1 MSRVPGSWSRVW
13 ECWSWCWRVK
23 LPNKRTDQI
32 QTSEQLSSR
41 QLEFCNDSS
50 DFTLSKHV
58 YLITLAIP
66 RNVIHSCPSPSIIA
80 TSWTQHKHYIPE
92 FGGCQIPILLSY
104 KAIGLIQSPG
114 RGNEATVVPVTG
126 MTSMERRFQLQE
138 SGAKIIIRKQT
149 TWSPHISDY
158 LQYGTR

>member
-1 MSRVPGSWSRVW
+1 MVWLKTNVDAEPRVTCPRSWSRVW

-58 YLITLAIP
+58 YLITFAIP
-66 RNVIHSCPSPSIIA
+66 GNMIHTCPSPSSHHCNYIAEHSTNIIYLGLEIA
-80 TSWTQHKHYIPE
+80 KY
-92 FGGCQIPILLSY
+92 PIYFHTKLLVWFSLQV
-104 KAIGLIQSPG
+104 A
-114 RGNEATVVPVTG
+114 V
-126 MTSMERRFQLQE
+126 MRRLLCLWREWQVWSRDFSCRSQE
-138 SGAKIIIRKQT
+138 PK
-149 TWSPHISDY
+149 
-158 LQYGTR
+158 